1 MLFLLFEQ
9 SDRLILKEYWIKKI
23 WHIFDILMNSSN
35 PFHWLIKRWIG
46 SCLPMYEKQKRYSSN
61 NILKLHFQNNIL
73 RFCGIQNV
81 RISHWHQ
88 TCKNV
93 TFYFWDI
100 LFITIYRYLYN
111 ENIDLPSVMT
121 ALTTLYAAHKYMC
134 PGLAKEV
141 KIIINISKILLKSI
155 SNDKT

>member
-35 PFHWLIKRWIG
+35 PFHWLIKRWTG
-46 SCLPMYEKQKRYSSN
+46 SCLPMYEKQQKYSSN
-61 NILKLHFQNNIL
+61 NILKLYFKIFVVSKNLELAITFL
-73 RFCGIQNV
+73 LLSFLNV
-81 RISHWHQ
+81 
-88 TCKNV
+88 
-93 TFYFWDI
+93 
-100 LFITIYRYLYN
+100 LFISIYRYLYN

-141 KIIINISKILLKSI
+141 IITTNIAKILVEDNIWYKMIIQKIISW
-155 SNDKT
+155 